1 MSFQPIPRSSLSEA
15 VYDQLSAH
23 ILDGRF
29 PAGEALPA
37 ERVLTAELG
46 VNRGAVREAIQRL
59 KEAGLVE
66 TRHGEGSRVLD
77 FRSHAGLDLLPRLIP
92 DGAGG
97 IDLLAVR
104 SIIEMRSV
112 IGADAAA
119 KAALRGGPALADRID
134 ALLSAWAAL
143 PLEVKQARAVALWE
157 LVVEG
162 SENLAYRLAF
172 NSLRRAYLPV
182 LALTRDA
189 LSAEL
194 EDEAGLLRLSAA
206 IRARDA
212 AAAQSAARAVLEAGS
227 AGLLALLDG
236 VGAP

>member
-1 MSFQPIPRSSLSEA
+1 
-15 VYDQLSAH
+15 V
-23 ILDGRF
+23 
-29 PAGEALPA
+29 
-37 ERVLTAELG
+37 
-46 VNRGAVREAIQRL
+46 
-59 KEAGLVE
+59 
-66 TRHGEGSRVLD
+66 
-77 FRSHAGLDLLPRLIP
+77 
-92 DGAGG
+92 GG
-97 IDLLAVR
+97 IDLLALR
-104 SIIEMRSV
+104 SIIEMRSA

-206 IRARDA
+206 IRAQDA
-212 AAAQSAARAVLEAGS
+212 AAAQAAARAVLEAGS

-236 VGAP
+236 VGGP

>member
-92 DGAGG
+92 DGVGG
-97 IDLLAVR
+97 IDLLALR
-104 SIIEMRSV
+104 SIIEMRSA

-134 ALLSAWAAL
+134 ALLSAWATL

-206 IRARDA
+206 IRAQDA

-227 AGLLALLDG
+227 TGLLALLDG
-236 VGAP
+236 VGGP

>member
-92 DGAGG
+92 DGVGG
-97 IDLLAVR
+97 IDLLALR
-104 SIIEMRSV
+104 SIIEMRSA

-206 IRARDA
+206 IRAQDA
-212 AAAQSAARAVLEAGS
+212 AAAQAAARAVLEAGS

-236 VGAP
+236 VGGP